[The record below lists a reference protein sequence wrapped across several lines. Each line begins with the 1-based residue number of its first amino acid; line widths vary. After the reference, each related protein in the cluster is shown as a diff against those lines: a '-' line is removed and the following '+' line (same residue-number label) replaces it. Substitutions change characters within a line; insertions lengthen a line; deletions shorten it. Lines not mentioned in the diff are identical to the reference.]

1 MTEDEYRD
9 ELRRL
14 IELNRPAKAEVSL
27 YVTRV
32 LRGEHFAVEDD
43 EVFQDA
49 VNRVEETWPKIIAL
63 LREAPHGTP
72 TRQGV
77 R

>member
-1 MTEDEYRD
+1 MTDDEYRD

-32 LRGEHFAVEDD
+32 LRGEHFTVEDD
-43 EVFQDA
+43 QVFQEA
-49 VNRVEETWPKIIAL
+49 VDQVEATWPKIVAL
-63 LREAPHGTP
+63 LRQAPHDTP

>member
-9 ELRRL
+9 ELTRL

-32 LRGEHFAVEDD
+32 LRGEHASVEDD
-43 EVFQDA
+43 GAFQDA
-49 VNRVEETWPKIIAL
+49 VNQVEQTWPKIIAL
-63 LREAPHGTP
+63 LRQAPHGTS